1 MVAHPRPNAE
11 ADYPRPIFAPLI
23 SPKINTRR
31 KSKGRALFYH
41 TRQAFS
47 WTRGLALL
55 AAEGFGKFR
64 HVGDGFI
71 DAILIQGMPV

>member
-1 MVAHPRPNAE
+1 MVAHPRQTQKQITRARS
-11 ADYPRPIFAPLI
+11 RPIFAPLI
-23 SPKINTRR
+23 SPKIKARP

-41 TRQAFS
+41 TRQDFS

-64 HVGDGFI
+64 HVGMD
-71 DAILIQGMPV
+71 LLTRY